1 MKLTMRRRGEGGRPQ
16 GSGWR
21 EMGTWGLAFLLA
33 CGLWLFVN
41 VGERTSTRTVRVR
54 LDLLNL
60 PRGLVVT
67 NRVADY
73 VEIGVAGPGI
83 VLSTVDPARLVA
95 SVDLGDVRPG
105 RATYTLSPGD
115 FSLPRNVEVARV
127 NPSQVMV
134 EVDRLSRRRLPVRI
148 EWRGELRPG
157 LRLVDSAAVPD
168 RVQVVGPRRKLEE
181 IDSVATRPL
190 DLVQLDSGVTEIEA
204 TLEAPGG
211 LVLLREREAV
221 VRAVVDLDLTKRRFA
236 GVTVV
241 LRNAHQAWQVVPPV
255 VDLVIQGPRGEIRSL
270 ELPAD
275 AVWIDATG
283 FTGDQARAVTPGVVV
298 PPGFE
303 VLEIHPA
310 AVRLVSKGSRQ
321 DGRE

>member
-1 MKLTMRRRGEGGRPQ
+1 MKLTLRRRGEGSWARG
-16 GSGWR
+16 R

-41 VGERTSTRTVRVR
+41 VGERTSTRTMRVR

-83 VLSTVDPARLVA
+83 VLSTLDPARLVA

-105 RATYTLSPGD
+105 RATYTLGPGD
-115 FSLPRNVEVARV
+115 FPLPRNVEVARV

-134 EVDRLSRRRLPVRI
+134 EVDRISRRRLPVRI
-148 EWRGELRPG
+148 EWRGELGSG
-157 LRLVDSAAVPD
+157 LRLVDSDAVPA
-168 RVQVVGPRRKLEE
+168 RVQVAGPRRKLEE
-181 IDSVATRPL
+181 IDFVATRPL
-190 DLVQLDSGVTEIEA
+190 ELGQLESGVTEIEA
-204 TLEAPGG
+204 ALEPPGG
-211 LVLLREREAV
+211 LVLLRERAVV
-221 VRAVVDLDLTKRRFA
+221 VRAAVDRALTERRFG

-255 VDLVIQGPRGEIRSL
+255 VDLVLRGPQGEIRDL

-275 AVWIDATG
+275 AVWIDATEL
-283 FTGDQARAVTPGVVV
+283 TGEQARTVAPGVVV

-303 VLEIHPA
+303 VLEIRPTT
-310 AVRLVSKGSRQ
+310 VRLIPKGSRQ
-321 DGRE
+321 DGGE